1 MLALSLSLAWGL
13 LPTCSVPEVDASSMG
28 ILGGGGRERR
38 RERAGFICSILVV
51 EIKASKVE
59 LSFSR
64 VVASSDYRDLKPL
77 FVCECVYDSTQ
88 RTV

>member
-1 MLALSLSLAWGL
+1 
-13 LPTCSVPEVDASSMG
+13 MG

-38 RERAGFICSILVV
+38 REGTGFICSILVV

-77 FVCECVYDSTQ
+77 FVCVCVCARGGETGVWYSKISISM
-88 RTV
+88 V